1 MQEQEVITIRNV
13 QLGDLK
19 QVADIMAYSFRAKL
33 NRILPLPQKH
43 VSDFLIDVGLVYPCP
58 FPGYIVAELKGEV
71 VAVMV
76 LKWLYQDRPKMK
88 LKLSKAARYGWLTAF
103 KLLISVH
110 ILQENLREG
119 ECHIEEIAVK
129 PEARYRGIGTR
140 LLDFGRELAMQNG
153 LKEYTLHVASSNKA
167 ALKLYKKAGF
177 RLLKSQ
183 RSVISR
189 WLFSVK
195 EWHYMVQDITH
206 PIESET
212 GYI

>member
-19 QVADIMAYSFRAKL
+19 QVADIMAYSFKAKL
-33 NRILPLPQKH
+33 NRILPLPQKYL
-43 VSDFLIDVGLVYPCP
+43 SDFLIEVGLVYPCP
-58 FPGYIVAELKGEV
+58 FPGYIVAEVNGEV

-88 LKLSKAARYGWLTAF
+88 LKLSKAARYSWLTAF
-103 KLLISVH
+103 KLLISVY
-110 ILQENLREG
+110 IFQENLREG

-129 PEARYRGIGTR
+129 PEARCRGIGTR

-167 ALKLYKKAGF
+167 ALKMYKKAGF
-177 RLLKSQ
+177 RVVSSK
-183 RSVISR
+183 RSFFSV
-189 WLFSVK
+189 WLSGVK
-195 EWHYMVQDITH
+195 EWHYMVQDIIR
-206 PIESET
+206 PA
-212 GYI
+212 